1 MRISCFFHFLKFFS
15 DFHFIVLHN
24 FVLGQVFTVKEVG
37 NLVNR
42 HHNEEGLSAA
52 PPVYCNPELQV
63 PDLKALVSKIGSQ
76 PVKM

>member
-24 FVLGQVFTVKEVG
+24 FVLGQVLTVREVG
-37 NLVNR
+37 NSVNR
-42 HHNEEGLSAA
+42 HHNKEGISAA
-52 PPVYCNPELQV
+52 PLAYRKNELQV
-63 PDLKALVSKIGSQ
+63 PGLEALVSKICPQ

>member
-24 FVLGQVFTVKEVG
+24 FVLGHVLPMREVG
-37 NLVNR
+37 NFVNR
-42 HHNEEGLSAA
+42 HHNKEGLSAA
-52 PPVYCNPELQV
+52 PPAYCKPEPQV
-63 PDLKALVSKIGSQ
+63 PGLKALVSKIGAQ